1 MDTKTCYCA
10 HLAHDYLSFAF
21 TKFLER
27 SLEKAGFE
35 RSFERMDPSGMDVY
49 QYKAKEGHQVMITH
63 TRSEGDKDELKI
75 SSEWNGI
82 TDLVDTAAD
91 AFAKDIASSIKQG
104 RQKKCS
110 CC

>member
-1 MDTKTCYCA
+1 MDTKICYCA
-10 HLAHDYLSFAF
+10 HLPHDDLSFAF
-21 TKFLER
+21 IKFFER

-49 QYKAKEGHQVMITH
+49 QYKAKEGHQLMV
-63 TRSEGDKDELKI
+63 TRTQSKGDIDELKI
-75 SSEWNGI
+75 SSEWRGLA
-82 TDLVDTAAD
+82 DLIDTAAD

-104 RQKKCS
+104 RQKKCT